1 VEPFRGVYRRSGMW
15 RSVAIGVVLA
25 GLLTGCGVGGDGEAV
40 SDPQGATGHLGATYG
55 TTASGESA
63 TTTNENIPAEKKA
76 IKQEVA
82 KWLSHHPGGHCKID
96 PPDSA
101 NCTAANGLPTDIVV
115 ASQTSVVTTP

>member
-1 VEPFRGVYRRSGMW
+1 MW

-25 GLLTGCGVGGDGEAV
+25 GLLAGCGVGGDSGAA
-40 SDPQGATGHLGATYG
+40 SHPQTATGQTYG
-55 TTASGESA
+55 ATASGESP
-63 TTTNENIPAEKKA
+63 TTTSENIPAEKKA
-76 IKQEVA
+76 IRQEVA
-82 KWLSHHPGGHCKID
+82 KWLFHHPGGHCKIE